1 MQYSYCVCNIYYIY
15 YLLCLLNF
23 ITRIRLK
30 TWERLKSIKGG
41 TFTSILQTMLDIH
54 ETLSLL
60 TLPHYQALER
70 RLKIIY
76 ATVVMCQRK
85 SDKSILK

>member
-15 YLLCLLNF
+15 YLLCLLNC

-60 TLPHYQALER
+60 TLPHYHALER

>member
-1 MQYSYCVCNIYYIY
+1 MQ
-15 YLLCLLNF
+15 YLLCTHYTPTYLLFIMFINF

-30 TWERLKSIKGG
+30 TWQRLKSIKGG
-41 TFTSILQTMLDIH
+41 TFTNILQSMLDIH

-60 TLPHYQALER
+60 TLPHYHALER